1 MTLEE
6 YIKENYR
13 DTGLP
18 SMIKRYRDYQ
28 NGNEENATLG
38 DVLQYISYLR
48 KQGLH
53 PKSLHNNL
61 FAVKVYYRYLQETG
75 IRKDHPC
82 QKLYLKDQINR
93 AIAVEKL
100 YSKSQ
105 METLL
110 KEHEPKD
117 KRVKTR
123 NQIIISLL
131 IYQAL
136 LVNEITSLKVS
147 DINLQKGEIFVQR
160 GGKTNARTLPM
171 QASQILL
178 FYNYLEE
185 REMLLKQAKKQSDWF
200 IVSKFGTSL
209 NPHGISHLIN
219 EEKVGKDR
227 ILPLKIRQSVVA
239 NMLKQNKDLRVVQVF
254 MGHRRSSSTEQY
266 KQTELEALQSAV
278 NQYHPIR

>member
-13 DTGLP
+13 NTGLL
-18 SMIKRYRDYQ
+18 SMIKRYRNYQ
-28 NGNEENATLG
+28 NGNEENSTLG
-38 DVLQYISYLR
+38 DVFQYISYLR

-53 PKSLHNNL
+53 PKSLRNNL

-147 DINLQKGEIFVQR
+147 DINLHKGEIFVQR

-200 IVSKFGTSL
+200 IVSKFGTGL

-219 EEKVGKDR
+219 EKKVGKDR

-278 NQYHPIR
+278 NQFHPIR